1 MTPSNKYLNDPE
13 FAQVVDM
20 LSNLVLCGALD
31 QEDLDDIVTVTTH
44 RVAYFMA
51 KGVELRTKAQ
61 REQDIKDEIR
71 NALQTLVHF
80 YGMDGKHVPDP
91 ESGDISWADRATAA
105 FKKMTEG
112 DKNEI

>member
-20 LSNLVLCGALD
+20 LANMVLCGALD
-31 QEDLDDIVTVTTH
+31 QKDLDDIVTVTTH

-51 KGVELRTKAQ
+51 KRVELRTKAQ
-61 REQDIKDEIR
+61 RQQDIQDEIR
-71 NALQTLVHF
+71 NNALQTLVNT
-80 YGMDGKHVPDP
+80 YGLDGKHVPDP
-91 ESGDISWADRATAA
+91 ADVSWADRATAA